1 MLAVSVA
8 ALAILLLVVLA
19 VTVAEAVAVALP
31 AVLAEMVE
39 TVSFTSTTKM
49 YAVVL
54 DEIVIS
60 PFIGNEEE
68 LLKAKEQYPQH
79 KFIEMTIENSPIA
92 IGDKL

>member
-1 MLAVSVA
+1 
-8 ALAILLLVVLA
+8 
-19 VTVAEAVAVALP
+19 
-31 AVLAEMVE
+31 MVE

-68 LLKAKEQYPQH
+68 LTKAKEQYPQH